1 MDKQHMSH
9 ELNHLMSRILEVR
22 YTDLEEEKK
31 LCRELLEKTEKS
43 GDTYGQAFA
52 YTFLGD
58 YYIAINDVENS
69 GAHLLRALELSKEA
83 GECGE
88 VTLRIYSLLGMY
100 YEHKADEQ
108 NSIQCYLEALTLA
121 RRLKDI
127 ASECSI
133 LNNMG
138 FSFQRHGSN
147 ERALEYFR
155 RAYELQKT
163 LPEMLFGAIFA
174 GNLAEILID
183 MNRLEEALSYMREVE
198 NSDGDPWTKQR
209 CLELNWCLYYAKA
222 GEPGKCLA
230 WAQRILDQ
238 VDKLNEEKMYAFEN
252 YNALLQCMMDIG
264 NEAYARRFLEL
275 QEAASEGSGI
285 DQLRLLEKKRIAFC
299 LQFEPEEKHFD
310 AYKRFYQK
318 MQEFKDRIN
327 NTISSAMKAKIQ
339 LDELSRAR
347 EKLQSEQRNL
357 QHQYDRDELTGSYNR
372 RYLESLIRK
381 RVDGGGAEDLGIVM
395 VDVDYFKE
403 YNDYYKH
410 IKGDEVLK
418 IVATCLDENK
428 VEGIYPCRFG
438 GDEFTCVCSGVSDE
452 QIDKYVAS
460 VRAALYDKNIPH
472 EKSLCSDRVTLSI
485 GIAAET
491 GEADPYYV
499 LELADRALYES
510 KQKGRNA
517 VTWKRAGAYE

>member
-1 MDKQHMSH
+1 MDEQHMNH
-9 ELNHLMSRILEVR
+9 ELSHLMSRILEVR
-22 YTDLEEEKK
+22 YTDIEEEKT
-31 LCRELLEKTEKS
+31 LCQELLEKSEKS
-43 GDTYGQAFA
+43 GDTYGQTFA

-58 YYIAINDVENS
+58 YYTAINDVES
-69 GAHLLRALELSKEA
+69 AGTHLIKALEFSEKA
-83 GECGE
+83 GECDE
-88 VTLRIYSLLGMY
+88 VTMRIYSLLGMY

-108 NSIQCYLEALTLA
+108 NSIQYNLEALTLA
-121 RRLKDI
+121 RHLKDT

-138 FSFQRHGSN
+138 FSFQRHGSS
-147 ERALEYFR
+147 ERALEYFQ

-163 LPEMLFGAIFA
+163 LPEMPFGAVFA

-183 MNRLEEALSYMREVE
+183 MNRLDEALYYIREVE
-198 NSDGDPWTKQR
+198 NIDGDPRTKQR
-209 CLELNWCLYYAKA
+209 FLELNWCLYYAKA

-252 YNALLQCMMDIG
+252 YNGLLQCMMDIG

-275 QEAASEGSGI
+275 QEAAGAGSGI
-285 DQLRLLEKKRIAFC
+285 DQLRLLEKKRIAFS

-310 AYKRFYQK
+310 AYQRFYQK

-347 EKLQSEQRNL
+347 EKLQHEQKSL

-381 RVDGGGAEDLGIVM
+381 QTDGERAKPLGIVM

-410 IKGDEVLK
+410 MKGDEVLK
-418 IVATCLDENK
+418 IVAACLDENK
-428 VEGIYPCRFG
+428 VDGIYPCRFG
-438 GDEFTCVCSGVSDE
+438 GDEFTCVCSGISDE
-452 QIDKYVAS
+452 QIDRYAAA
-460 VRAALYDKNIPH
+460 VRDALYHKNIPH

-485 GIAAET
+485 GIAAEA
-491 GEADPYYV
+491 GEEDPYYV
-499 LELADRALYES
+499 LELADKALYES
-510 KQKGRNA
+510 KQKGRNT